1 MLVLLLLY
9 FYFSASCLTAH
20 SQLLVIEQDW
30 IFHPDNEIKL
40 LETLNALI
48 NDTNYCSYC
57 VDYFEDFTGLKKLV
71 KQQEIQSKL
80 NQPMRTV
87 RIWLN
92 ILSVMNSIVVFLF
105 FGGPTLI
112 TVVCFLSYACVL
124 ISLFL
129 TNPKQALYL
138 EFSVL
143 IVTAVLLFNAIHA
156 LVVTIAEIKLAES
169 EINAETA
176 LKKND

>member
-1 MLVLLLLY
+1 MN
-9 FYFSASCLTAH
+9 SCLIAH
-20 SQLLVIEQDW
+20 SRLPAIEQDS
-30 IFHPDNEIKL
+30 IFHQDNEIKL
-40 LETLNALI
+40 LETLNALL
-48 NDTNYCSYC
+48 NDTYYCSYC
-57 VDYFEDFTGLKKLV
+57 VDYFESFAQLKQLV
-71 KQQEIQSKL
+71 KQQEIQWTL
-80 NQPMRTV
+80 NQQMRIV

-92 ILSVMNSIVVFLF
+92 ILSVMNSIVVFLL

-129 TNPKQALYL
+129 AKPKQALYL

-156 LVVTIAEIKLAES
+156 FFVTVMQIKVAEF
-169 EINAETA
+169 EINTETA